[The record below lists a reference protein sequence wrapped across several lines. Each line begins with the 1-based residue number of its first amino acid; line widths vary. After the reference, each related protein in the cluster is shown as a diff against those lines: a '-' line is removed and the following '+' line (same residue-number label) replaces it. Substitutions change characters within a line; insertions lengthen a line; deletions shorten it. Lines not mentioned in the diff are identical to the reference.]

1 MTPRPIEY
9 HQIIPLLVA
18 GLVHL
23 PALGEG
29 EGRVG
34 LDGLFK
40 DVLLV

>member
-9 HQIIPLLVA
+9 QIIPLPIA
-18 GLVHL
+18 GLVHP

-29 EGRVG
+29 QGRVG